1 MFLSQ
6 DFCWGIEVLY
16 KHISAVYNMHNH
28 VVAWKLPFISEGS
41 LAFIQL
47 SARDAE
53 VSRLREGAKEI
64 GLKHT
69 AQFEATSSAEL
80 WSIPCPKTTLSGK
93 FLS

>member
-28 VVAWKLPFISEGS
+28 AVAWKLPFISEGS